1 MLNILFV
8 GVPGGSIPNHE
19 KIEFGKAVALTH
31 ETELEYRE
39 NQKTAAV
46 DFFVIGED
54 GQDLYKGVFNFG
66 SYDYPNIYHQIK
78 HKASKIRVDKE
89 KQADKLYLLEQL
101 EKLTPEEFKKE
112 EKVDRTLVNVDKARI
127 SRLKKWQRTSIYALT
142 AFLGATTLLLGV
154 LYLLQQVQ
162 YEQALEEG
170 RGIVKQNEAIIESY
184 EYGLLGEE
192 EAFLA
197 SLESQKDLSENQKR
211 ILANVY
217 LEKSEYEK
225 AVQVLDDTVYVETL
239 IMKNEALTEKEKV
252 EKIKAFNQL
261 YPTNEAR
268 FDLAFYEEDY
278 ELMMNLQS
286 INMTVERSEMKTYAL
301 LKLGKLDEAKAE
313 LNNNNSEKLKQK
325 IDSYEV
331 LTAEIKTL
339 ESNLASA
346 SKAAKK
352 DDKAI
357 KIINTELKKKK
368 DELTAL

>member
-8 GVPGGSIPNHE
+8 GVPGGFIPNHE

-31 ETELEYRE
+31 ETELKYRE
-39 NQKTAAV
+39 DQKTAGV
-46 DFFVIGED
+46 EFFIIGED

-89 KQADKLYLLEQL
+89 KQPDKLYLLEQL

-112 EKVDRTLVNVDKARI
+112 EKVDRSLVNVEKSRI
-127 SRLKKWQRTSIYALT
+127 SRLKKWQRISIYVLAVLS
-142 AFLGATTLLLGV
+142 AVAILFLGI
-154 LYLLQQVQ
+154 LYLLQQAQ
-162 YEQALEEG
+162 YEQALDEG
-170 RGIVKQNEAIIESY
+170 REIVKQNEAIIESY

-192 EAFLA
+192 DVFQE
-197 SLESQKDLSENQKR
+197 SLEAQKELSENQKR

-217 LEKSEYEK
+217 LKQAEYAK
-225 AVQVLDDTVYVETL
+225 AVQVLDDTIYVETL
-239 IMKNEALTEKEKV
+239 IMKNKALTEDEKV
-252 EKIKAFNQL
+252 EKIEAFNQL

-268 FDLAFYEEDY
+268 FDLAFYEKDY
-278 ELMMNLQS
+278 ELMMNLPS
-286 INMTVERSEMKTYAL
+286 INMTVERSEMKTYAF

-313 LNNNNSEKLKQK
+313 LNNNNSEELKQK

-339 ESNLASA
+339 ETNLSR
-346 SKAAKK
+346 AKK
-352 DDKAI
+352 ADEEDDKTI
-357 KIINTELKKKK
+357 KGIDAELKKKK
-368 DELTAL
+368 DELKAL